1 MRVLIVGGSG
11 YLGQFLVEA
20 MLKDEAVS
28 WVGYTY
34 HSKPL
39 SSDWLD
45 RRCDGG
51 TGGKGYPVN
60 VATGEGAEAGASSRR
75 PCHYSSIGCVIIVYT
90 TWYYRLDYTCVNRLD
105 ERNEKS
111 DVWDTYTIHFTGRRA
126 FFKMMMM

>member
-20 MLKDEAVS
+20 MLADEAVS

-45 RRCDGG
+45 GRCNGC
-51 TGGKGYPVN
+51 TGCKGYPVN
-60 VATGEGAEAGASSRR
+60 VATGEGAEAGNTVVVR
-75 PCHYSSIGCVIIVYT
+75 VIHLSVVILHT
-90 TWYYRLDYTCVNRLD
+90 T
-105 ERNEKS
+105 
-111 DVWDTYTIHFTGRRA
+111 
-126 FFKMMMM
+126 